1 MQFLDQ
7 NSLYSFDICFQTY
20 NDRMKQTFGKIAAD
34 IVVRYSEVTDQ
45 ETKAFALDLFH
56 KCKTALKLVEEPL
69 DGNDIITVSRYD
81 MS

>member
-1 MQFLDQ
+1 M
-7 NSLYSFDICFQTY
+7 
-20 NDRMKQTFGKIAAD
+20 
-34 IVVRYSEVTDQ
+34 TDQ

-56 KCKTALKLVEEPL
+56 KYKTALKLVEEPL